1 MFLTFRTQHNF
12 NPQSKLSTML
22 SIFLVIFTIAIMAK
36 AEDFEAPWYYHGLD
50 GPVFSFTAVDNNVTT
65 RNYVGALW
73 ASTDV
78 LGTDINEAN
87 NVGFNRLFEYISGA
101 NDQSMTID
109 MTTPVLNY
117 IQPPAGPNCNTT
129 FTVSFYVPYKYQ
141 TAGGP
146 PKPTASNVYIQTI
159 PDLFIGVTE
168 YGGFATQKEDLA
180 KVVEL
185 EKQIE
190 NSKDVAVD
198 SSTENYY
205 YASYDPPFR
214 LTNRHNEMWVPIVLK
229 K

>member
-1 MFLTFRTQHNF
+1 MMFNVLVV
-12 NPQSKLSTML
+12 
-22 SIFLVIFTIAIMAK
+22 LVISIACMVK
-36 AEDFEAPWYYHGLD
+36 ADDFIAPWYYHGLD
-50 GPVFSFTAVDNNVTT
+50 GPIFSGTIADNNVTT
-65 RNYVGALW
+65 RNYESGLW

-87 NVGFNRLFEYISGA
+87 NIAFNRLFDYISGA
-101 NDQSMTID
+101 NDQSITID

-141 TAGGP
+141 SAGP
-146 PKPTASNVYIQTI
+146 PKPTASNVYIQKI
-159 PDLFIGVTE
+159 PALFVGVTE
-168 YGGFATQKEDLA
+168 YGGFATQKEDIA

-185 EKQIE
+185 GKQID

-198 SSTENYY
+198 SSTDNYY

-214 LTNRHNEMWVPIVLK
+214 LTNRHNEMWLPVVTRK
-229 K
+229 